1 MPWMSSTKKKAANTS
16 TNTKKVVHP
25 IFEQAAQLAED
36 PFWKAE
42 LENAARGKFPRGFM
56 YRDGIIS
63 YKKGNKIFPEKVPQ
77 ENALL
82 ALHSTVRFFQE
93 KGKMRSKKDKEE
105 EERIKRE
112 KEENYVQ
119 RIESWKDIRK
129 ETVKEQYLN
138 DYVDRVCDEHD
149 LDEESRK
156 TLLSLLH
163 FGLSLGYIKSDD
175 IVLNDNGTRID
186 NIASVRFIDEE
197 TGFSLDVDT
206 TEKRSKAK
214 TDTVSEL
221 VDPSFTFRPVE
232 RTHIHDVMKKY
243 LAQVQRTNNKKN
255 SRIAQDPEPVHIS
268 NTKTLS
274 AEGTCDVASK
284 TGQEGAS
291 TDTSSNHDQ
300 THTQDETPRSTKT

>member
-1 MPWMSSTKKKAANTS
+1 MPWMRSKGEKKKTTNS
-16 TNTKKVVHP
+16 NTKKVIHP
-25 IFEQAAQLAED
+25 IFEQAAQLTED

-93 KGKMRSKKDKEE
+93 KGKIRSKRDKEE

-112 KEENYVQ
+112 KEENCVQ
-119 RIESWKDIRK
+119 RIQSWKDIRK

-149 LDEESRK
+149 LDDESRK
-156 TLLSLLH
+156 SLLSLLH
-163 FGLSLGYIKSDD
+163 FGLSLGYIKNDD
-175 IVLNDNGTRID
+175 IVLNENGTCIED
-186 NIASVRFIDEE
+186 IAPVRFVDEQ
-197 TGFSLDVDT
+197 TGFSLDINAN
-206 TEKRSKAK
+206 EKRSKAK
-214 TDTVSEL
+214 TETVSEL
-221 VDPSFTFRPVE
+221 FDPSFTFRPVE
-232 RTHIHDVMKKY
+232 RIHIHEVMKKY

-255 SRIAQDPEPVHIS
+255 ARIAQDPEPVQIS
-268 NTKTLS
+268 STRTLS
-274 AEGTCDVASK
+274 AEGTCDIPSK
-284 TGQEGAS
+284 TCQEGTS

-300 THTQDETPRSTKT
+300 PHTQDETPRSTKT